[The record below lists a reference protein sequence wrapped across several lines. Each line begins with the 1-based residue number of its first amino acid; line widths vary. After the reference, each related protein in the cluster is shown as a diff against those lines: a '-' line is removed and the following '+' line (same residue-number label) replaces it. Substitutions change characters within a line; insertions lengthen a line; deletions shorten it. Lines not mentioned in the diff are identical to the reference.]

1 MADEQKDLEAP
12 KKKDADIPITAQ
24 EFQDALDT
32 LFERA
37 KAAGIQPI
45 KELASTYAKRGLA
58 MFDKMMAALEGD
70 DEKEKKKK

>member
-37 KAAGIQPI
+37 KAAGLRPIQVMGR
-45 KELASTYAKRGLA
+45 TYARKGLEV
-58 MFDKMMAALEGD
+58 FDRMLAALEGD